1 MHRVLSRQQIRELDR
16 YAIEQC
22 RVPGLVLMENA
33 GAGAA
38 RIIRRALAS
47 EACVIV
53 VCGTGNNGGDGFV
66 VARHLLAETASVKA
80 CLLGSVN
87 KLTGDARSNY
97 DSFVGLG
104 GQVLL
109 VDGTQDN
116 WQASFADALAH
127 ATVLVDAVFGTGLER
142 EIVHW
147 RARAINLM
155 NETSATKIALDLPSG
170 LDADTGHVWGTCFV
184 AHETVT
190 FGALKLGLLTPQG
203 GRTAGNVHVVSLGVP
218 TFLLNHTG
226 YSAQVM
232 RESELQSTV
241 AALGSR
247 HGAAPKTIGIVTDHQ
262 SDPRIVSLA
271 LRAAFRAGDAT
282 IKLIASR
289 GVYAQLDQIAADV
302 AWCELAFPCD
312 THDAWSD
319 CDALVFPAVDS
330 TTATFVQRARAE
342 FDGLIVL
349 GLETQDNEA
358 LQPLRECLSTAH
370 DNTVIV
376 GGRESLLAL
385 ANLTDTSAVP
395 CSRFALI
402 RNVSQ
407 RTGAVVLLA
416 DEQPTIATSAD
427 IEVWGEVVER
437 MNAKTTRAVC
447 CGAIGQVGCWT
458 SGFDAAR
465 TGLFLT
471 AQATRRAQRC
481 AGKLKQQDTGLA
493 TRRGGVFS
501 YQIADCLEAL
511 G

>member
-33 GAGAA
+33 GASAA

-47 EACVIV
+47 EARVLV

-66 VARHLLAETASVKA
+66 VARHLLAETVSVKA
-80 CLLGSVN
+80 CLLGPVD

-109 VDGTQDN
+109 VDGMLAN
-116 WQASFADALAH
+116 WQASFTDALAQ

-147 RARAINLM
+147 RAQAINLM
-155 NETSATKIALDLPSG
+155 NGTSAAKIALDLPSG
-170 LDADTGHVWGTCFV
+170 LDANTGHVWGTCFV

-203 GRTAGNVHVVSLGVP
+203 GRTAGRVHVVSLGVP
-218 TFLLNHTG
+218 TSLLNHTG

-232 RESELQSTV
+232 RKSELQSTF
-241 AALGSR
+241 AALHSR
-247 HGAAPKTIGIVTDHQ
+247 HVDASKTVGIVADYK

-271 LRAAFRAGDAT
+271 LRAAFRTGDAS
-282 IKLIASR
+282 IKLIAPR
-289 GVYAQLDQIAADV
+289 GVYVQLDQIAADI
-302 AWCELAFPCD
+302 AWCELTQPCD
-312 THDAWSD
+312 AQDAWKK
-319 CDALVFPAVDS
+319 CDALVFPAADDAA
-330 TTATFVQRARAE
+330 ATLVQHACVE

-349 GLETQDNEA
+349 GLEAQDNEA
-358 LQPLRECLSTAH
+358 LQPLRECLSTARN
-370 DNTVIV
+370 NTVIV
-376 GGRESLLAL
+376 GGQEPLLAL
-385 ANLTDTSAVP
+385 ANLTDASAAP

-416 DEQPTIATSAD
+416 DEQPTIATPTN

-437 MNAKTTRAVC
+437 MNTKATRAVC
-447 CGAIGQVGCWT
+447 CGAIGQVGCWA
-458 SGFDAAR
+458 SGFDASR
-465 TGLFLT
+465 TGLFLI
-471 AQATRRAQRC
+471 AQAIRRAQQC
-481 AGKLKQQDTGLA
+481 AGRLKQRDTGLV
-493 TRRGGVFS
+493 TRRGGAFS